1 MMDSDHLHATRPHSG
16 QLLPNL
22 LAVSGELSHRLF
34 AGGQLLLSERA
45 SSTILSLMDSLIIQV
60 GSTLDESYTRQD
72 ISNNER
78 MAGLFAQP
86 GLILFLAS
94 RYYEWRCMSGA
105 AINGGSSISK
115 ILSATLNTKGPHE
128 ELVARTISA
137 NARFAHNMEQFDIAL
152 DELPAELLHVLM
164 SHITTDLKPESGDM
178 PLPAIATDEA
188 QSRLVLNAK
197 CAESFPLQLFTY
209 AEWRDHGAILFLLGL
224 ADHLGIAYDN
234 LVLGTA
240 LTSPWQIMLS
250 LRAANMLP
258 EDIVLILAEMPKGKQ
273 WLADSDFTERLKL
286 LAQGYTPERARSE
299 IMQWDADQRAQNIPY
314 CGHWP
319 FPGGYAE

>member
-1 MMDSDHLHATRPHSG
+1 MDSDHLHATRPHSG

-22 LAVSGELSHRLF
+22 LSVSGELSHRLF

-45 SSTILSLMDSLIIQV
+45 SSTILSLMDSLIIQIEA
-60 GSTLDESYTRQD
+60 TLDEEHVRQD
-72 ISNNER
+72 NSNNER
-78 MAGLFAQP
+78 MAALFAEP

-94 RYYEWRCMSGA
+94 RYYEWRCMSN
-105 AINGGSSISK
+105 AITGQGSSISK
-115 ILSATLNTKGPHE
+115 ILSATLNIKGPYE

-152 DELPAELLHVLM
+152 DELPAELLHVLLG
-164 SHITTDLKPESGDM
+164 HIAANNTDGIGKNILSG
-178 PLPAIATDEA
+178 IVTDEA

-224 ADHLGIAYDN
+224 ADHLAIAYDN
-234 LVLGTA
+234 MILGTA

-250 LRAANMLP
+250 LRAANILP

-273 WLADSDFTERLKL
+273 WLADSDFTDRLKL
-286 LAQGYTPERARSE
+286 LAQGYTQERARSE
-299 IMQWDADQRAQNIPY
+299 IVQWDADQRAQNIPY

-319 FPGGYAE
+319 LAGGCGE

>member
-1 MMDSDHLHATRPHSG
+1 MRAHSG

-22 LAVSGELSHRLF
+22 LAVSSEVSHRLF

-45 SSTILSLMDSLIIQV
+45 SSTILSLMDSLIIQIEA
-60 GSTLDESYTRQD
+60 TLDAEYTRHD

-78 MAGLFAQP
+78 MAALFAQP

-94 RYYEWRCMSGA
+94 RYYEWRCMAGA
-105 AINGGSSISK
+105 TINGGNSISK

-164 SHITTDLKPESGDM
+164 RHLTANVEQVSEDM
-178 PLPAIATDEA
+178 LLPSIATDEA

-197 CAESFPLQLFTY
+197 CAESFPLQVFTY
-209 AEWRDHGAILFLLGL
+209 ANWRDHGAILFLLGL
-224 ADHLGIAYDN
+224 ADHLVIAYDN

-258 EDIVLILAEMPKGKQ
+258 EDIVLVLAEMPKGKQ

-286 LAQGYTPERARSE
+286 LAQGYTPERARRE
-299 IMQWDADQRAQNIPY
+299 IVQWDAAQRAENIPY

-319 FPGGYAE
+319 LAGGDQE

>member
-1 MMDSDHLHATRPHSG
+1 MDSDHLHAMRSHSG

-34 AGGQLLLSERA
+34 AGGQLLLSEKA
-45 SSTILSLMDSLIIQV
+45 SSTILSLMDSLIIQIEA
-60 GSTLDESYTRQD
+60 TLDEEYTRRD
-72 ISNNER
+72 ISNNEY
-78 MAGLFAQP
+78 MAALFAEP

-94 RYYEWRCMSGA
+94 RYYEWCCMSGA
-105 AINGGSSISK
+105 AINGGHSISK
-115 ILSATLNTKGPHE
+115 ILSATLNTKGPNE

-152 DELPAELLHVLM
+152 DELPAELLHIMV
-164 SHITTDLKPESGDM
+164 SHIAENLMQKSGNM
-178 PLPAIATDEA
+178 ALPAIAADEA

-224 ADHLGIAYDN
+224 ADNLNIAYDN
-234 LVLGTA
+234 LILGTA

-258 EDIVLILAEMPKGKQ
+258 EDIVLVLAEMPKGKQ
-273 WLADSDFTERLKL
+273 WLADSNFTERLKL

-299 IMQWDADQRAQNIPY
+299 IVRWDAEQRAQNIPY

-319 FPGGYAE
+319 LAGGCAE